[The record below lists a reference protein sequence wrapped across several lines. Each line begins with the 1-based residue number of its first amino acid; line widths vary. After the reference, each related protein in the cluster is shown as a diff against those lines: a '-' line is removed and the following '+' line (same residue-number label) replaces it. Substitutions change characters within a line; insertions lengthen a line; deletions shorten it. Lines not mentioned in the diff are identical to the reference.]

1 MTMRQ
6 QTLYAFTLCTLVML
20 TGCGEQAPCGITVR
34 DAWIRE
40 PPPRSPA
47 AGYLV
52 IENNCAVPVALVG
65 AATASAART
74 EIHVMETRN
83 GRMTMD
89 RVDSLN
95 IAAGASLKLK
105 SGGSHLMLLQLL
117 QPLKAGD
124 EVELALSFG
133 DGAEHRV
140 VAPVRKDPGYAGG

>member
-1 MTMRQ
+1 
-6 QTLYAFTLCTLVML
+6 
-20 TGCGEQAPCGITVR
+20 
-34 DAWIRE
+34 
-40 PPPRSPA
+40 
-47 AGYLV
+47 
-52 IENNCAVPVALVG
+52 
-65 AATASAART
+65 
-74 EIHVMETRN
+74 
-83 GRMTMD
+83 MTMD

>member
-52 IENNCAVPVALVG
+52 IENNCTAPVALVG
-65 AATASAART
+65 AASHQHCHRHPVHGVVGLA
-74 EIHVMETRN
+74 VLKQP
-83 GRMTMD
+83 
-89 RVDSLN
+89 RV
-95 IAAGASLKLK
+95 
-105 SGGSHLMLLQLL
+105 GSTWV
-117 QPLKAGD
+117 KC
-124 EVELALSFG
+124 
-133 DGAEHRV
+133 
-140 VAPVRKDPGYAGG
+140 